1 MTPWMRLLH
10 ITLATAATAATGSS
24 SAANAAPTASADGE
38 EWVSALDSLRVQRS
52 GTWSEDQ
59 FRYARTT
66 CLATEEEGA
75 GLTFE
80 FTGSGVAL
88 GLGPPGVPAYTR
100 IPELGRLI
108 ATVDD
113 GSPRVLY
120 PAEEGREVVLAR
132 GLPHGPHR
140 VRVIHQPHAGE
151 VGCRVSGFR
160 VLGEDT
166 GDLSFFLNG
175 EENAFFVDARAVVRR
190 GGEVV
195 RDVLVRNWLTGACR
209 LTGLPAGDGYSLEL
223 IALGWEPRGIDGIA
237 IRGGEETRLPPVYLR
252 RQPRTA
258 ARGVRFPMLGH
269 PAVRKPGESFRAR
282 IVSYGRPIEELRISR
297 QIGPA
302 TISRALPFEEDPEAA
317 YYYDR
322 EYTLTLPPDMPPG
335 LYDLWVWLAGSRGRW
350 ERRSPA
356 SVYVVQEYPDDPVF
370 MTFGHLD
377 TQGQY
382 QAEFERRLA
391 QVANLIAPDMV
402 LISNS
407 VNPAYISGAHQALQM
422 PYAINFGNHQ
432 FYGHERWYGDPVG
445 MIDYGPDLC
454 ILNFGHAWHV
464 DLSRAEALLASRAET
479 RIKVI
484 NAYEP
489 NAPVEDFLDRH
500 RVQLIHDAHG
510 PGPKVQSIGATPTVR
525 AGKYDEESFRVVRFE
540 DGRVASLTYLG
551 DPIAPIP
558 FLREGPSPLE
568 VAWDPANDGTHDRV
582 TAAVTNRLKEDFPDG
597 RVTYVLPAG
606 EYSVEGGRLETAVTS
621 DDGRYTVLTARLDFP
636 AEETVRATARKR
648 AGE

>member
-1 MTPWMRLLH
+1 MTLWMRLLH
-10 ITLATAATAATGSS
+10 IALAAAAI
-24 SAANAAPTASADGE
+24 AANASPASAGGE
-38 EWVSALDSLRVQRS
+38 GWVSALDSLRVQRS
-52 GTWSEDQ
+52 GTWWEDQ

-88 GLGPPGVPAYTR
+88 GLGQPGVPAYTR

-108 ATVDD
+108 VTVDD

-132 GLPHGPHR
+132 GLPHGEHR

-151 VGCRVSGFR
+151 MGCRVSGFR
-160 VLGEDT
+160 VLAEDT

-175 EENAFFVDARAVVRR
+175 EENAFFVDARAVARR

-195 RDVLVRNWLTGACR
+195 RDALVRNWLTGACR
-209 LTGLPAGDGYSLEL
+209 LTGLTAGDGYSLEL
-223 IALGWEPRGIDGIA
+223 LAFGWEPRRIDGIA
-237 IRGGEETRLPPVYLR
+237 IREGEETRLPPVYLR
-252 RQPRTA
+252 RQPRSA
-258 ARGVRFPMLGH
+258 ARGIRFPILGH
-269 PAVRKPGESFRAR
+269 PAIRKPGESFRTR
-282 IVSYGRPIEELRISR
+282 IVSYGNPIEELRISR
-297 QIGPA
+297 QVGPA

-322 EYTLTLPPDMPPG
+322 EYTLTLPPDVPPG
-335 LYDLWVWLAGSRGRW
+335 LYDLRVWLAGRW

-356 SVYVVQEYPDDPVF
+356 SVYVVQEYPEDPVF

-391 QVANLIAPDMV
+391 RVANLIAPDMV

-407 VNPAYISGAHQALQM
+407 VNPAYISGAHQALRV

-464 DLSRAEALLASRAET
+464 DLSKAEALLASRADT

-510 PGPKVQSIGATPTVR
+510 PGPKVQSIGATPTMR

-540 DGRVASLTYLG
+540 DGRVTSLTYLG

-558 FLREGPSPLE
+558 FLREGPSPVDVVYE
-568 VAWDPANDGTHDRV
+568 PANDGTRDRV
-582 TAAVTNRLKEDFPDG
+582 TATVTNRLKEDFPDG
-597 RVTYVLPAG
+597 RVTFVLPAG
-606 EYSVEGGRLETAVTS
+606 DYSVEGGRPETAVTS

-636 AEETVRATARKR
+636 AEGTVRVTAGKKSR
-648 AGE
+648 

>member
-1 MTPWMRLLH
+1 MAPWMRLLQ
-10 ITLATAATAATGSS
+10 ITLAMAAI
-24 SAANAAPTASADGE
+24 AANASPAAAEGKA
-38 EWVSALDSLRVQRS
+38 WVSALDSVRVERS
-52 GTWSEDQ
+52 GTWRHDR
-59 FRYARTT
+59 FRYAKTT
-66 CLATEEEGA
+66 CLSTRETGA
-75 GLTFE
+75 ALTFE
-80 FTGSGVAL
+80 FTGTGVAL
-88 GLGPPGVPAYTR
+88 GLGQLDVPAYGGPR
-100 IPELGRLI
+100 LGRLVV
-108 ATVDD
+108 TVDD
-113 GSPRVLY
+113 GSPRVLH
-120 PAEEGREVVLAR
+120 PAEEAREVVLAR
-132 GLPHGPHR
+132 GLPHGVHR
-140 VRVIHQPHAGE
+140 VRVVHQPETEQA
-151 VGCRVSGFR
+151 GCRVSGFR
-160 VLGEDT
+160 VLAET
-166 GDLSFFLNG
+166 AGDLSFYLNG

-190 GGEVV
+190 GGEVI
-195 RDVLVRNWLTGACR
+195 RNVLVRNWLTGACR
-209 LTGLPAGDGYSLEL
+209 LTGLAAGEGYSLEL
-223 IALGWEPRGIDGIA
+223 IAFGWEPRRIDGIA
-237 IRGGEETRLPPVYLR
+237 IREGEEMRLPPVYLR
-252 RQPRTA
+252 RQPRSV
-258 ARGVRFPMLGH
+258 ARGIRFPALGY
-269 PAVRKPGESFRAR
+269 PAIRKPGESFRVRTA
-282 IVSYGRPIEELRISR
+282 SYGTPVDEVKLLR
-297 QIGPA
+297 QVGPA

-335 LYDLWVWLAGSRGRW
+335 LYDLWVWLGDSRGRW
-350 ERRSPA
+350 ERRSPS
-356 SVYVVQEYPDDPVF
+356 SVYVVQDYPEDPVF

-407 VNPAYISGAHQALQM
+407 VNPAYISGAHQALRV
-422 PYAINFGNHQ
+422 PYTINFGNHR

-464 DLSRAEALLASRAET
+464 DLSKAETLMASRADA

-510 PGPKVQSIGATPTVR
+510 PGPKVQVIGATPTVR

-540 DGRVASLTYLG
+540 DGRVTSLTYLG

-568 VAWDPANDGTHDRV
+568 VVYEPPNDGTHDRV
-582 TAAVTNRLKEDFPDG
+582 TATVTNRLEEDFPDG
-597 RVTYVLPAG
+597 RVTFVLPAG
-606 EYSVEGGRLETAVTS
+606 EYAVEGGRLETAVVS
-621 DDGRYTVLTARLDFP
+621 DDGRHVVLTVRVDMP
-636 AEETVRATARKR
+636 AEGTVQATALREGR
-648 AGE
+648 D